1 MALMLEQPGFLWPAL
16 IAIALYGLR
25 YLLLASLGFGL
36 AQGWWG
42 RPIGRVHI
50 PRPSGA
56 ALSPQLRRELG
67 HSALTV
73 LIFGVVNAVL
83 FGTGLVR
90 HSRIYLDLHSHSMAW
105 FATSV
110 VLMLV
115 LHDTFFY
122 WLHRLMHTRAL
133 FARTHLLH
141 HRSIHPTAYAA
152 YSFSA
157 AEALGEALI
166 VVAIIFIV
174 PQHPLA
180 FLLFQSLS
188 TAYNV
193 YGHCGR
199 ELYPPGMDRH
209 WLGRWLNT
217 ASLHAHHHRW
227 GRGNYGLYFTFWDR
241 CMGTLETRPPDQAR
255 CAIAD

>member
-1 MALMLEQPGFLWPAL
+1 
-16 IAIALYGLR
+16 
-25 YLLLASLGFGL
+25 
-36 AQGWWG
+36 
-42 RPIGRVHI
+42 
-50 PRPSGA
+50 
-56 ALSPQLRRELG
+56 
-67 HSALTV
+67 
-73 LIFGVVNAVL
+73 
-83 FGTGLVR
+83 
-90 HSRIYLDLHSHSMAW
+90 MAW

-227 GRGNYGLYFTFWDR
+227 GRGTTACTSPSGTAAWARWKPARPTRRAAPSRAEAAAQSWAPMAACRARKSCVSLWRASRWISGRLRSWDSFTF
-241 CMGTLETRPPDQAR
+241 TLLPR
-255 CAIAD
+255 